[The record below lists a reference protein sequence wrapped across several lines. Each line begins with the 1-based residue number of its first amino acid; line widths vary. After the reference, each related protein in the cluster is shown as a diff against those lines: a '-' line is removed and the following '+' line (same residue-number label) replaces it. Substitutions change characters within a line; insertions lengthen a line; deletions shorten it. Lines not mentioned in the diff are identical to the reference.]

1 MGSSTMKVYT
11 KHLEF
16 WRQFK
21 AKNPNATKE
30 QFLKQRDIIEQK
42 AWGNKGDTPTK
53 FLN

>member
-1 MGSSTMKVYT
+1 MAVRYIKRIGIIKMGSSTMKEYT

-30 QFLKQRDIIEQK
+30 QFLKQKDIIKQK
-42 AWGNKGDTPTK
+42 A
-53 FLN
+53 